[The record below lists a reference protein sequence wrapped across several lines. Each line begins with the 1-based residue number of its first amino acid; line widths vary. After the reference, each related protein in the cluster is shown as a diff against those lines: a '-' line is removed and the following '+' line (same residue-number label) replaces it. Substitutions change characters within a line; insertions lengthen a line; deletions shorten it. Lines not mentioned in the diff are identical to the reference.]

1 MKRIVGSIVLNQCSG
16 KEWLFSE
23 AILDLVRIYTY
34 LSGDNDYDNV
44 SEHLDVMVEER
55 RNFHDAKNLRSNLLE
70 VHCNMQ
76 AQVKYKLTNALA
88 PLLQIP
94 VPKTYHYW
102 FRYFLGTMVCH
113 GA

>member
-1 MKRIVGSIVLNQCSG
+1 MG
-16 KEWLFSE
+16 
-23 AILDLVRIYTY
+23 LVWIYTY
-34 LSGDNDYDNV
+34 LSGDNDYDYV

-76 AQVKYKLTNALA
+76 AQVKDKLTNALA

-94 VPKTYHYW
+94 VPKTHTTIG
-102 FRYFLGTMVCH
+102 FAIFLEPRYVMELKDIKTFHQIKMWTPKYLSRR
-113 GA
+113 